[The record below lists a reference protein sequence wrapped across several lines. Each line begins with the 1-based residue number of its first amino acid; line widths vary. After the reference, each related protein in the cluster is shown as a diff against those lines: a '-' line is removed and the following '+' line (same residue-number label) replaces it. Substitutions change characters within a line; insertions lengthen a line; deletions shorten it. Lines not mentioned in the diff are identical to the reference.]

1 MPTTATLLQF
11 AVASLL
17 LAVTPGPSVVLL
29 LAIATDRGRRA
40 GAVAAVGLAVGT
52 LAWVVV
58 TAAGLGALLA
68 ARPGLLSGITAV
80 GGGYLLWLGIERFRA
95 PAAPPA
101 DLAEQPVGAPL
112 RDGLVVNLL
121 NPSLTI
127 FLASVTPPFLALD
140 RGPVWQQVL
149 VLGVVLVLVSTVVNV
164 GWAVL
169 GAAIGRRARRWVGSR
184 RTAVAVGCAYT
195 ALAAVAFASAAM
207 MFEL

>member
-101 DLAEQPVGAPL
+101 GAPH
-112 RDGLVVNLL
+112 RRSQRSAR
-121 NPSLTI
+121 P
-127 FLASVTPPFLALD
+127 ASHTP
-140 RGPVWQQVL
+140 
-149 VLGVVLVLVSTVVNV
+149 
-164 GWAVL
+164 
-169 GAAIGRRARRWVGSR
+169 R
-184 RTAVAVGCAYT
+184 RTPLRRT
-195 ALAAVAFASAAM
+195 PL
-207 MFEL
+207 

>member
-1 MPTTATLLQF
+1 MPSPTTLLQF

-40 GAVAAVGLAVGT
+40 GVAAAVGLAAGT
-52 LAWVVV
+52 FAWAVV
-58 TAAGLGALLA
+58 TAAGLGTLLA
-68 ARPGLLSGITAV
+68 ARPGLLTAITAL
-80 GGGYLLWLGIERFRA
+80 GGAYLLWLGVQRFRA
-95 PAAPPA
+95 PATTAPVETA
-101 DLAEQPVGAPL
+101 DLGSPL

-127 FLASVTPPFLALD
+127 FLASVTPPFLDLD

-149 VLGVVLVLVSTVVNV
+149 ALGAVLVLVSTLVNA

-169 GAAIGRRARRWVGSR
+169 GAAVGRRARRWVGSR
-184 RTAVAVGCAYT
+184 ATAIAVGCAYT
-195 ALAAVAFASAAM
+195 ALAAVAFAAA
-207 MFEL
+207 LLR

>member
-40 GAVAAVGLAVGT
+40 GIAAALGLAVGT
-52 LAWVVV
+52 FAWVVV

-68 ARPGLLSGITAV
+68 TRPELLSAITV
-80 GGGYLLWLGIERFRA
+80 IGGGYLLWLGIQRFRA
-95 PAAPPA
+95 PATPA
-101 DLAEQPVGAPL
+101 AGAADPIVGSPT

-127 FLASVTPPFLALD
+127 FLASVTPPFLDLD
-140 RGPVWQQVL
+140 RGPAWQQVL
-149 VLGVVLVLVSTVVNV
+149 ALGTVLVLASTIVNV
-164 GWAVL
+164 GWAAV
-169 GAAIGRRARRWVGSR
+169 GAVVGRRARRWVGSR
-184 RTAVAVGCAYT
+184 PTAIAVGCAYT

-207 MFEL
+207 R

>member
-40 GAVAAVGLAVGT
+40 GAAAAVGLAAGT
-52 LAWVVV
+52 FAWVVV

-68 ARPGLLSGITAV
+68 ARPQLLSVITTI
-80 GGGYLLWLGIERFRA
+80 GGAYLLWLGVERFRT
-95 PAAPPA
+95 PAAPPTA
-101 DLAEQPVGAPL
+101 PEQHRLGSPL

-149 VLGVVLVLVSTVVNV
+149 ILGTVLVVVSTVVNV
-164 GWAVL
+164 GWAFV
-169 GAAIGRRARRWVGSR
+169 GAAIGRRARRLVGSR

-207 MFEL
+207 R